1 METSTE
7 TGLDSIAKKLS
18 VRLIVL
24 FGSRARGHARG
35 GSDYDVA
42 YLAERSLSIAE
53 QGNLAEAIAAVLGTN
68 EDAID
73 AVDANEASPLL
84 QFQIAKHGKLLYG
97 SRRAMVQFTLL
108 AWKRYQ
114 HTAKFRRLIDR
125 ALAQRY
131 G

>member
-1 METSTE
+1 ME
-7 TGLDSIAKKLS
+7 TGLDSVAKKFG

-35 GSDYDVA
+35 SSDYDVA
-42 YLAERSLSIAE
+42 YLSGHPLSVAECSVLV
-53 QGNLAEAIAAVLGTN
+53 EAVAAVLGTN

-73 AVDANEASPLL
+73 AVDANRASPLL

-114 HTAKFRRLIDR
+114 HAAKFRRLIDR